1 MTTLKKSTDLSVREK
16 TARILDWITEKK
28 GRDMLALDLSG
39 LAGFAESL
47 IIVTATSVRQAQALA
62 DDILERCKQEHI
74 EFLHMEGYNSG
85 QWILLDLN
93 DVVVNIFQAEA
104 RELFNL
110 EGLWSGARIIDD
122 RRSASLTASEDE

>member
-1 MTTLKKSTDLSVREK
+1 MVTQTKNNNISVQEK
-16 TARILDWITEKK
+16 TARILEWLTEKK

-39 LAGFAESL
+39 LAGFAETL
-47 IIVTATSVRQAQALA
+47 IIATATSVRQAQALA
-62 DDILERCKQEHI
+62 DDILEQCKESRI

-104 RELFNL
+104 RTLFNL

-122 RRSASLTASEDE
+122 RRNESSTESEDE

>member
-1 MTTLKKSTDLSVREK
+1 
-16 TARILDWITEKK
+16 
-28 GRDMLALDLSG
+28 MLALDVSG
-39 LAGFAESL
+39 LASFAETL

-62 DDILERCKQEHI
+62 DDVLERCKQEAI

-93 DVVVNIFQAEA
+93 DVVVNIFQSDA

-110 EGLWSGARIIDD
+110 EGLWSGARILDD
-122 RRSASLTASEDE
+122 RRNMSVMESEA

>member
-1 MTTLKKSTDLSVREK
+1 MITQKSKSALSVQEK
-16 TARILDWITEKK
+16 TASILNWISEKK
-28 GRDMLALDLSG
+28 GRDMLALDVSG
-39 LAGFAESL
+39 LASFAETL

-62 DDILERCKQEHI
+62 DDVLERCKQEAI

-93 DVVVNIFQAEA
+93 DVVVNIFQSDA

-110 EGLWSGARIIDD
+110 EGLWSGARILDD
-122 RRSASLTASEDE
+122 RRNMSVMESEA